1 METNRLRR
9 LSAALPLLFRRL
21 RAGAAYIAR
30 TPKLLLGLILLGA
43 LLALALLGPSFVDV
57 NDAKSISVGTNKPP
71 SAEYPLGTTSGG
83 RDVLAVIVVGTPQ
96 TLKMGVLAGFIGV
109 ALGVSLGLIAGYYG
123 GRIDMAISTA
133 TDTVLTIPPLAI
145 LLVVAASVRTMSVEN
160 MALIIALLSW
170 MFPARTIRAQVL
182 SLREQPYV
190 HMARLAGLS
199 DIRIIFEEIMP
210 NILPLAAA
218 SFVGA
223 TSGAI
228 LAGIG
233 LEVLG
238 MGPQRTPT
246 LGMTIYWAQ
255 LYSALIR
262 GLWWWWLPPILVLIV
277 LFVGLFLVS
286 AAMDE
291 FVNPRLRRTG

>member
-1 METNRLRR
+1 MIETFLRR
-9 LSAALPLLFRRL
+9 GKAA
-21 RAGAAYIAR
+21 GSYILR
-30 TPKLLLGLILLGA
+30 TPKLLLGLVMLASLLLLG
-43 LLALALLGPSFVDV
+43 LVGPQFVDV
-57 NDAKSISVGTNKPP
+57 EKARPISVPTNRPP
-71 SAEYPLGTTSGG
+71 SAEFPLGTDSGG
-83 RDVLAVIVVGTPQ
+83 RDVLAVIIVGTPQ
-96 TLKMGVLAGFIGV
+96 TLKMGVLAGLVGV
-109 ALGVSLGLIAGYYG
+109 TLGTSLGLVAGYFG
-123 GRIDMAISTA
+123 GRIDMFISTI
-133 TDTVLTIPPLAI
+133 TDTMLTIPPLAI
-145 LLVVAASVRTMSVEN
+145 LLVVAASVRSMSVEN
-160 MALIIALLSW
+160 MALVIALLSW
-170 MFPARTIRAQVL
+170 MFTARTIRAQVL

-210 NILPLAAA
+210 NILSLAAA

-262 GLWWWWLPPILVLIV
+262 GLWWWWLPPIIVLIV

>member
-1 METNRLRR
+1 MIEIYLQR
-9 LSAALPLLFRRL
+9 SKAAV
-21 RAGAAYIAR
+21 AYVFR
-30 TPKLLLGLILLGA
+30 TPKLLLGIIMLMSLLLLG
-43 LLALALLGPSFVDV
+43 LVGPWFVDTE
-57 NDAKSISVGTNKPP
+57 NARPISVPTNQPP
-71 SAEYPLGTTSGG
+71 SAEYPIGTDSGG
-83 RDVLAVIVVGTPQ
+83 RDVLAVLIVGTPQ
-96 TLKMGVLAGFIGV
+96 TLRMGLLAGVVGVL
-109 ALGVSLGLIAGYYG
+109 LGTSLGLIAGYFG
-123 GRIDMAISTA
+123 GKIDLVISMA
-133 TDTVLTIPPLAI
+133 TDTMLTIPPLAI
-145 LLVVAASVRTMSVEN
+145 LLVAAAVRSMSVEN

-190 HMARLAGLS
+190 HMARLAGLN

-238 MGPQRTPT
+238 LGPQRVPT

-262 GLWWWWLPPILVLIV
+262 GLWWWWLPPILILVL
-277 LFVGLFLVS
+277 LFVGLFLTS
-286 AAMDE
+286 AALDE

>member
-1 METNRLRR
+1 MLKTGR
-9 LSAALPLLFRRL
+9 RRL
-21 RAGAAYIAR
+21 RATIVYILR
-30 TPKLLLGLILLGA
+30 SPKLMLGLVLLFA
-43 LLALALLGPSFVDV
+43 LLLMSLAGPLFVDV
-57 NDAKSISVGTNKPP
+57 ERARPISVATNKPP
-71 SAEYPLGTTSGG
+71 SAEFPFGTDSGG
-83 RDVLAVIVVGTPQ
+83 RDVLAVIIVGTPQ
-96 TLKMGVLAGFIGV
+96 TLLMGVLAGFVGV
-109 ALGVSLGLIAGYYG
+109 TLGTSLGLIAGYYG
-123 GRIDMAISTA
+123 GRVDMIISTA
-133 TDTVLTIPPLAI
+133 TDTMLTIPPLAI
-145 LLVVAASVRTMSVEN
+145 LLVVAASVRTMSVLN

-262 GLWWWWLPPILVLIV
+262 GLWWWWLPPIIVLIV

-291 FVNPRLRRTG
+291 FVNPRLRKTG

>member
-1 METNRLRR
+1 MVATSTRRAKAVIVYILR
-9 LSAALPLLFRRL
+9 S
-21 RAGAAYIAR
+21 
-30 TPKLLLGLILLGA
+30 PKLLLGLA
-43 LLALALLGPSFVDV
+43 LLASLLLLSAVGPLLIDVD
-57 NDAKSISVGTNKPP
+57 DARSISVPSNQPP
-71 SAEYPLGTTSGG
+71 SEKYPLGTTSGG
-83 RDVLAVIVVGTPQ
+83 RDMLAVLVVGTPQ
-96 TLKMGVLAGFIGV
+96 TLRMGLLAGIVGV
-109 ALGVSLGLIAGYYG
+109 TLGASLGMIAGYYG
-123 GRIDMAISTA
+123 GRIDMVISTA
-133 TDTVLTIPPLAI
+133 TDTMLTIPPLAI
-145 LLVVAASVRTMSVEN
+145 LLVVAASVRTMSVDN

-170 MFPARTIRAQVL
+170 MFTARTIRAQVL

-190 HMARLAGLS
+190 HMARLAGLR

-210 NILPLAAA
+210 NILPIAAA

-223 TSGAI
+223 TSGAV

-238 MGPQRTPT
+238 LGPQRTPT

-262 GLWWWWLPPILVLIV
+262 GLWWWWLPPIIVLIV

-291 FVNPRLRRTG
+291 FVNPRLRRQG

>member
-1 METNRLRR
+1 MLQTALRR
-9 LSAALPLLFRRL
+9 SKAVIVYIL
-21 RAGAAYIAR
+21 RN
-30 TPKLLLGLILLGA
+30 PKLLLGLLMLLF
-43 LLALALLGPSFVDV
+43 LLLVGFAGPYVVDV
-57 NDAKSISVGTNKPP
+57 DNAKPISVKTNQPP
-71 SAEYPLGTTSGG
+71 SAQYPMGTDSGG

-96 TLKMGVLAGFIGV
+96 TLKMGLLAGLVGV
-109 ALGVSLGLIAGYYG
+109 TLGTSLGLLAGYYG
-123 GRIDMAISTA
+123 GRVDMVISTA
-133 TDTVLTIPPLAI
+133 TDTMLTIPPLAI

-190 HMARLAGLS
+190 HMARLAGLN
-199 DIRIIFEEIMP
+199 DLRIIFEEIMP

-262 GLWWWWLPPILVLIV
+262 GLWWWWLPPIIVLIV

-286 AAMDE
+286 AALDE
-291 FVNPRLRRTG
+291 FVNPRLRKTG

>member
-1 METNRLRR
+1 MTETLIRR
-9 LSAALPLLFRRL
+9 GKAVVS
-21 RAGAAYIAR
+21 YILR
-30 TPKLLLGLILLGA
+30 TPKLLLGLVMLGSLLLLG
-43 LLALALLGPSFVDV
+43 LVGPLFVDV
-57 NDAKSISVGTNKPP
+57 EKARPISVPTRKPP
-71 SAEYPLGTTSGG
+71 SAEYPLGTDGGG
-83 RDVLAVIVVGTPQ
+83 RDVLAVLVVGTPQ
-96 TLKMGVLAGFIGV
+96 TLRMGLLAGIVGV
-109 ALGVSLGLIAGYYG
+109 VLGTSLGLIAGYFG
-123 GRIDMAISTA
+123 GRIDMAISAA
-133 TDTVLTIPPLAI
+133 TDTMLTIPPLAI
-145 LLVVAASVRTMSVEN
+145 LLVVAAAVRSMSVEN

-190 HMARLAGLS
+190 HMARLAGLG

-255 LYSALIR
+255 LYSALIN

>member
-1 METNRLRR
+1 MIETWL
-9 LSAALPLLFRRL
+9 LHGKAALR
-21 RAGAAYIAR
+21 YILR
-30 TPKLLLGLILLGA
+30 TPKLLVGLVMLGSLLLLGLV
-43 LLALALLGPSFVDV
+43 GPFFVDV
-57 NDAKSISVGTNKPP
+57 DKARPISVPTRKPP
-71 SAEYPLGTTSGG
+71 SAEFPLGTDGGG
-83 RDVLAVIVVGTPQ
+83 RDVLAVLVVGTPQ
-96 TLKMGVLAGFIGV
+96 TLRMGLLAGIVGV
-109 ALGVSLGLIAGYYG
+109 TLGTSLGMIAGYFG
-123 GRIDMAISTA
+123 GRLDMAISTM
-133 TDTVLTIPPLAI
+133 TDTMLTIPPLAI

-223 TSGAI
+223 TSGA
-228 LAGIG
+228 
-233 LEVLG
+233 VLG
-238 MGPQRTPT
+238 RYWFGSAG
-246 LGMTIYWAQ
+246 LGTAADTDAWHDDLLGAAVF
-255 LYSALIR
+255 SALIN
-262 GLWWWWLPPILVLIV
+262 GLWWWWLPPIILLIV

-291 FVNPRLRRTG
+291 FVNPRLRKTG

>member
-1 METNRLRR
+1 MIETLLHRAKAAGSYILRN
-9 LSAALPLLFRRL
+9 
-21 RAGAAYIAR
+21 
-30 TPKLLLGLILLGA
+30 PKLLLGLILLA
-43 LLALALLGPSFVDV
+43 SLLLLAVLGPLFVDIEK
-57 NDAKSISVGTNKPP
+57 ARPISVPTRQPP
-71 SAEYPLGTTSGG
+71 SAEFPLGTDGGG
-83 RDVLAVIVVGTPQ
+83 RDVLAVLVVGTPQ
-96 TLKMGVLAGFIGV
+96 TLKMGVLAGFVGV
-109 ALGVSLGLIAGYYG
+109 ILGTSLGLTAGYHG
-123 GRIDMAISTA
+123 GKIDMVISTA
-133 TDTVLTIPPLAI
+133 TDTMLTIPPLAI
-145 LLVVAASVRTMSVEN
+145 LLVVAASVRSVSVEN

-238 MGPQRTPT
+238 LGPQRTPT

-255 LYSALIR
+255 LYSALIN
-262 GLWWWWLPPILVLIV
+262 GLWWWWLPPIFVLII

-286 AAMDE
+286 AALDE

>member
-1 METNRLRR
+1 MIETFLRR
-9 LSAALPLLFRRL
+9 GKAA
-21 RAGAAYIAR
+21 GSYILR
-30 TPKLLLGLILLGA
+30 TPKLLLGLVLLASLLLLG
-43 LLALALLGPSFVDV
+43 LLGPQFVDV
-57 NDAKSISVGTNKPP
+57 EKARPISVKPSQPP
-71 SAEYPLGTTSGG
+71 SAEFPLGTDSGG
-83 RDVLAVIVVGTPQ
+83 RDVLAVIIVGTPQ
-96 TLKMGVLAGFIGV
+96 TLKMGLLAGIVGV
-109 ALGVSLGLIAGYYG
+109 LLGASLGLIAGYYG
-123 GRIDMAISTA
+123 GTLDMIISTV
-133 TDTVLTIPPLAI
+133 TDTMLTIPPLAI

-160 MALIIALLSW
+160 MAIIIALLSW

-291 FVNPRLRRTG
+291 FVNPRLRKTG

>member
-1 METNRLRR
+1 MIETFLRR
-9 LSAALPLLFRRL
+9 GKAAGSYIL
-21 RAGAAYIAR
+21 RN
-30 TPKLLLGLILLGA
+30 PKLLLGLV
-43 LLALALLGPSFVDV
+43 LLASLLFLGLLGPQFVDV
-57 NDAKSISVGTNKPP
+57 EKARPISVKPSQPP
-71 SAEYPLGTTSGG
+71 SAEYPLGTDSGG
-83 RDVLAVIVVGTPQ
+83 RDVLAVIIVGTPQ
-96 TLKMGVLAGFIGV
+96 TLKMGVLAGLIGV
-109 ALGVSLGLIAGYYG
+109 TLGTSLGLIAGYFG
-123 GRIDMAISTA
+123 GRIDMVISTI
-133 TDTVLTIPPLAI
+133 TDTMLTIPPLAV

-160 MALIIALLSW
+160 MALVIALLSW
-170 MFPARTIRAQVL
+170 MFTARTIRAQVL

-210 NILPLAAA
+210 NILSLAAA

-262 GLWWWWLPPILVLIV
+262 GLWWWWLPPIIVLII

-286 AAMDE
+286 AALDE

>member
-1 METNRLRR
+1 M
-9 LSAALPLLFRRL
+9 
-21 RAGAAYIAR
+21 
-30 TPKLLLGLILLGA
+30 
-43 LLALALLGPSFVDV
+43 
-57 NDAKSISVGTNKPP
+57 
-71 SAEYPLGTTSGG
+71 
-83 RDVLAVIVVGTPQ
+83 
-96 TLKMGVLAGFIGV
+96 
-109 ALGVSLGLIAGYYG
+109 
-123 GRIDMAISTA
+123 
-133 TDTVLTIPPLAI
+133 TDTMLTIPPLAI
-145 LLVVAASVRTMSVEN
+145 LLVVAAAVRSMSVEN

-223 TSGAI
+223 TSGAV

-238 MGPQRTPT
+238 LGPQRTPT

-255 LYSALIR
+255 LYSALIN
-262 GLWWWWLPPILVLIV
+262 GLWWWWLPPIILLII

-291 FVNPRLRRTG
+291 FVNPRLRKTG

>member
-1 METNRLRR
+1 MIETFLRR
-9 LSAALPLLFRRL
+9 GKAASS
-21 RAGAAYIAR
+21 YILR
-30 TPKLLLGLILLGA
+30 TPKLLLGLLMLASLLLLG
-43 LLALALLGPSFVDV
+43 LVGPLFVDV
-57 NDAKSISVGTNKPP
+57 EKARPISVPTNQPP
-71 SAEYPLGTTSGG
+71 SAEYPLGTDSGG
-83 RDVLAVIVVGTPQ
+83 RDVLAVIIVGTPQ
-96 TLKMGVLAGFIGV
+96 TLKMGVLAGFVGV
-109 ALGVSLGLIAGYYG
+109 TLGTSLGLIAGYFG
-123 GRIDMAISTA
+123 GRTDMLISTI
-133 TDTVLTIPPLAI
+133 TDTMLTIPPLAI

-160 MALIIALLSW
+160 MALVIALLSW
-170 MFPARTIRAQVL
+170 MFTARTIRAQVL

-210 NILPLAAA
+210 NILSLAAA

-262 GLWWWWLPPILVLIV
+262 GLWWWWLPPIIVLII

>member
-1 METNRLRR
+1 MIETFLRR
-9 LSAALPLLFRRL
+9 GKAAGSYTL
-21 RAGAAYIAR
+21 R
-30 TPKLLLGLILLGA
+30 TPKLLLGLILLSS
-43 LLALALLGPSFVDV
+43 LLLLSLVGPYVVDV
-57 NDAKSISVGTNKPP
+57 EKARPISVKPSQPP
-71 SAEYPLGTTSGG
+71 SAEHPLGTDSGG
-83 RDVLAVIVVGTPQ
+83 RDVLAVIIVGTPQ
-96 TLKMGVLAGFIGV
+96 TLLMGVIAGLVGV
-109 ALGVSLGLIAGYYG
+109 TLGVSLGLISGYFG
-123 GRIDMAISTA
+123 GRADMVISTA
-133 TDTVLTIPPLAI
+133 TDTMLTIPPLAI
-145 LLVVAASVRTMSVEN
+145 LLVVAASVRTMSVPN
-160 MALIIALLSW
+160 MAIIIALLSW

>member
-1 METNRLRR
+1 MVEVILLRFK
-9 LSAALPLLFRRL
+9 SAIS
-21 RAGAAYIAR
+21 YILR
-30 TPKLLLGLILLGA
+30 TPKLLLGLILLLS
-43 LLALALLGPSFVDV
+43 LLLLGLVGPYFVDV
-57 NDAKSISVGTNKPP
+57 DKARPISVPTRKPP
-71 SAEYPLGTTSGG
+71 SAEYLLGTDGGG
-83 RDVLAVIVVGTPQ
+83 RDMLAVIITGTPQ
-96 TLKMGVLAGFIGV
+96 TLKMGVLAGLVGV
-109 ALGVSLGLIAGYYG
+109 TLGTSLGLIAGYFG
-123 GRIDMAISTA
+123 GRIDMIISTA
-133 TDTVLTIPPLAI
+133 TDTMLTIPPLAI
-145 LLVVAASVRTMSVEN
+145 LLVVAGSVRAMTVPD
-160 MALIIALLSW
+160 MAIIIALLSW

-190 HMARLAGLS
+190 HMARLAGLG

-238 MGPQRTPT
+238 LGPQRTPT

-255 LYSALIR
+255 LYSALIN
-262 GLWWWWLPPILVLIV
+262 GLWWWWLPPIIVLIV

-286 AAMDE
+286 AALDE

>member
-1 METNRLRR
+1 MINTFLRR
-9 LSAALPLLFRRL
+9 GKAAGSYIL
-21 RAGAAYIAR
+21 RN
-30 TPKLLLGLILLGA
+30 PKLLLGLVLLTSLLLLG
-43 LLALALLGPSFVDV
+43 LLGPAFVDV
-57 NDAKSISVGTNKPP
+57 EKARPISVKPSQPP
-71 SAEYPLGTTSGG
+71 SAEYPLGTDSGG
-83 RDVLAVIVVGTPQ
+83 RDVLAVIIVGTPQ
-96 TLKMGVLAGFIGV
+96 TLKMGVLAGLIGV
-109 ALGVSLGLIAGYYG
+109 SLGASLGLIAGYFG
-123 GRIDMAISTA
+123 GRIDMVISTI
-133 TDTVLTIPPLAI
+133 TDTILTIPPLAV
-145 LLVVAASVRTMSVEN
+145 LLVVAASVRTMSIEN
-160 MALIIALLSW
+160 MALVIALLSW
-170 MFPARTIRAQVL
+170 MFTARTIRAQVL

-210 NILPLAAA
+210 NILSLAAA

-223 TSGAI
+223 TSSAI

-238 MGPQRTPT
+238 MGLQRTPT

-262 GLWWWWLPPILVLIV
+262 GLWWWWLPPIIVLIV

-291 FVNPRLRRTG
+291 FVNPRLRKTG

>member
-1 METNRLRR
+1 MIETFLRR
-9 LSAALPLLFRRL
+9 AKAAGSYTL
-21 RAGAAYIAR
+21 R
-30 TPKLLLGLILLGA
+30 TPKLLLGLVLLASLLLLG
-43 LLALALLGPSFVDV
+43 LLGPAFVDV
-57 NDAKSISVGTNKPP
+57 EKARPISVKPSQPP
-71 SAEYPLGTTSGG
+71 SAEYPLGTDSGG
-83 RDVLAVIVVGTPQ
+83 RDVLAVIIVGTPQ
-96 TLKMGVLAGFIGV
+96 TLRMGLLAGVVGV
-109 ALGVSLGLIAGYYG
+109 VLGTSLGLLAGYYG
-123 GRIDMAISTA
+123 GRIDMVISTA
-133 TDTVLTIPPLAI
+133 TDTMLTIPPLAI

-160 MALIIALLSW
+160 MAIIIALLSW

-190 HMARLAGLS
+190 HMARLAGLN

-262 GLWWWWLPPILVLIV
+262 GLWWWWLPPIIVLII

-291 FVNPRLRRTG
+291 FVNPRLRKTG

>member
-1 METNRLRR
+1 MKENVFVRHSLTAI
-9 LSAALPLLFRRL
+9 S
-21 RAGAAYIAR
+21 YILR
-30 TPKLLLGLILLGA
+30 TPKLLVGLLLLVSLMLMGLVGPILI
-43 LLALALLGPSFVDV
+43 DV
-57 NDAKSISVGTNKPP
+57 EKARPISVPPNKPP
-71 SAEYPLGTTSGG
+71 SAEYPLGTDSGG
-83 RDVLAVIVVGTPQ
+83 REVLAVIVAGTPQ
-96 TLKMGVLAGFIGV
+96 TLKMGLLAGLVGV
-109 ALGVSLGLIAGYYG
+109 FLGTSLGLIAGYYG
-123 GRIDMAISTA
+123 GKVDMIISTA
-133 TDTVLTIPPLAI
+133 TDTMLTIPPFAV
-145 LLVVAASVRTMSVEN
+145 LLVVAGSVRSMSVEN
-160 MALIIALLSW
+160 MAIIIALLSW

-199 DIRIIFEEIMP
+199 DLRIIFEEIMP

-238 MGPQRTPT
+238 LGPQRTPT

-262 GLWWWWLPPILVLIV
+262 GLWWWWLPPIMVLIV

-286 AAMDE
+286 ASMDE
-291 FVNPRLRRTG
+291 FVNPRLRKIG

>member
-1 METNRLRR
+1 
-9 LSAALPLLFRRL
+9 
-21 RAGAAYIAR
+21 
-30 TPKLLLGLILLGA
+30 
-43 LLALALLGPSFVDV
+43 
-57 NDAKSISVGTNKPP
+57 
-71 SAEYPLGTTSGG
+71 
-83 RDVLAVIVVGTPQ
+83 
-96 TLKMGVLAGFIGV
+96 
-109 ALGVSLGLIAGYYG
+109 
-123 GRIDMAISTA
+123 
-133 TDTVLTIPPLAI
+133 
-145 LLVVAASVRTMSVEN
+145 
-160 MALIIALLSW
+160 

-199 DIRIIFEEIMP
+199 DLRIIFEEIMP

-223 TSGAI
+223 TSGAV

-255 LYSALIR
+255 LYSAMIN

>member
-1 METNRLRR
+1 MLETLIHRGK
-9 LSAALPLLFRRL
+9 AAGIYTL
-21 RAGAAYIAR
+21 R
-30 TPKLLLGLILLGA
+30 TPKLLLGLILLSS
-43 LLALALLGPSFVDV
+43 LLLLSLVGPYFVDV
-57 NDAKSISVGTNKPP
+57 ETARPISVATNQPP
-71 SAEYPLGTTSGG
+71 SAKFPLGTDSGG
-83 RDVLAVIVVGTPQ
+83 RAVLAVIIVGTPQ
-96 TLKMGVLAGFIGV
+96 TLLMGVIAGLVGV
-109 ALGVSLGLIAGYYG
+109 TLGASLGLVAGYFG
-123 GRIDMAISTA
+123 GRSDMVISTC
-133 TDTVLTIPPLAI
+133 TDVMLTIPPLAI
-145 LLVVAASVRTMSVEN
+145 LLVVAASVRTMSVLN
-160 MALIIALLSW
+160 MAIIIALLSW

-262 GLWWWWLPPILVLIV
+262 GLWWWWLPPIIVLII

>member
-1 METNRLRR
+1 MFGIILRHIK
-9 LSAALPLLFRRL
+9 SAISYTL
-21 RAGAAYIAR
+21 R
-30 TPKLLLGLILLGA
+30 TPKLLLGLA
-43 LLALALLGPSFVDV
+43 LLSSLLLLSLVGPYLIDVD
-57 NDAKSISVGTNKPP
+57 NARPISVPTNRAP
-71 SAEYPLGTTSGG
+71 SAEFPLGTDSGG
-83 RDVLAVIVVGTPQ
+83 RDMLAVIIVGTPQ
-96 TLKMGVLAGFIGV
+96 TVRMGLLAGIVGV
-109 ALGVSLGLIAGYYG
+109 VLGASLGLIAGYYG
-123 GRIDMAISTA
+123 GKVDMIISAA
-133 TDTVLTIPPLAI
+133 TDTMLTIPPLAI

-160 MALIIALLSW
+160 MAIIIALLSW

-199 DIRIIFEEIMP
+199 NIRIVFEEIMP

-286 AAMDE
+286 AALDE
-291 FVNPRLRRTG
+291 FVNPRLRKTG

>member
-1 METNRLRR
+1 MVEVILLRFK
-9 LSAALPLLFRRL
+9 SAIS
-21 RAGAAYIAR
+21 YILR
-30 TPKLLLGLILLGA
+30 TPKLLLGLILLLS
-43 LLALALLGPSFVDV
+43 LLLLGLLGPYFVDV
-57 NDAKSISVGTNKPP
+57 DKARPISVPTRKPP
-71 SAEYPLGTTSGG
+71 SAEHPLGTDGGG
-83 RDVLAVIVVGTPQ
+83 RDMLAVIITGTPQ
-96 TLKMGVLAGFIGV
+96 TLKMGVLAGLVGV
-109 ALGVSLGLIAGYYG
+109 TLGTSLGLIAGYFG
-123 GRIDMAISTA
+123 GRIDMMISTA
-133 TDTVLTIPPLAI
+133 TDTMLTIPPLAI
-145 LLVVAASVRTMSVEN
+145 LLVVAGSVRA
-160 MALIIALLSW
+160 MAVADMAIIIALLSW

-190 HMARLAGLS
+190 HMARLAGLG

-238 MGPQRTPT
+238 LGPQRTPT

-255 LYSALIR
+255 LYSALIN
-262 GLWWWWLPPILVLIV
+262 GLWWWWLPPIIVLIV

-286 AAMDE
+286 AALDE

>member
-1 METNRLRR
+1 MLATTMRR
-9 LSAALPLLFRRL
+9 AKAVILYML
-21 RAGAAYIAR
+21 R
-30 TPKLLLGLILLGA
+30 TPKLLLGMA
-43 LLALALLGPSFVDV
+43 LLASLLLLSAVGPLFVDI
-57 NDAKSISVGTNKPP
+57 DDSRSISVPSNQPP
-71 SAEYPLGTTSGG
+71 SAKYPLGTTSGG
-83 RDVLAVIVVGTPQ
+83 RDMLAVLIVGTPQ
-96 TLKMGVLAGFIGV
+96 TLRMGLLAGIVGV
-109 ALGVSLGLIAGYYG
+109 TLGASLGLIAGYYG
-123 GRIDMAISTA
+123 GRIDMVISTA
-133 TDTVLTIPPLAI
+133 TDTMLTIPPLAI
-145 LLVVAASVRTMSVEN
+145 LLVVAASVRTMSVDN
-160 MALIIALLSW
+160 MAIIIALLSW
-170 MFPARTIRAQVL
+170 MFTARTIRAQVL

-190 HMARLAGLS
+190 HMARLAGLR

-210 NILPLAAA
+210 NILPIAAA

-223 TSGAI
+223 TSGAV

-238 MGPQRTPT
+238 LGPQRTPT

-262 GLWWWWLPPILVLIV
+262 GLWWWWLPPIIVLIV

-291 FVNPRLRRTG
+291 FVNPRLRRQG

>member
-1 METNRLRR
+1 MVEVILLRFK
-9 LSAALPLLFRRL
+9 SAIS
-21 RAGAAYIAR
+21 YILR
-30 TPKLLLGLILLGA
+30 TPKLLLGLILLLS
-43 LLALALLGPSFVDV
+43 LLLLSLVGPYFVDV
-57 NDAKSISVGTNKPP
+57 DKARPISVPTRKPP
-71 SAEYPLGTTSGG
+71 SAEHPLGTDGGG
-83 RDVLAVIVVGTPQ
+83 RDMLAVIITGTPQ
-96 TLKMGVLAGFIGV
+96 TLKMGVLAGLV
-109 ALGVSLGLIAGYYG
+109 AVTLGTSLGLIAGYFG
-123 GRIDMAISTA
+123 GRIDMVISTA
-133 TDTVLTIPPLAI
+133 TDTMLTIPPLAI
-145 LLVVAASVRTMSVEN
+145 LLVVAGSVRAMTVPD
-160 MALIIALLSW
+160 MAIIIALLSW

-190 HMARLAGLS
+190 HMARLAGLG

-223 TSGAI
+223 TSGAV

-238 MGPQRTPT
+238 LGPQRTPT

-255 LYSALIR
+255 LYSAMIN

-291 FVNPRLRRTG
+291 FVNPRLRRMG

>member
-1 METNRLRR
+1 MVEILLRR
-9 LSAALPLLFRRL
+9 VIAVVLYIFRS
-21 RAGAAYIAR
+21 
-30 TPKLLLGLILLGA
+30 PKLLLGLVLLTS
-43 LLALALLGPSFVDV
+43 LLLVGLAGPLFVDV
-57 NDAKSISVGTNKPP
+57 EKARPISVPTNQSP
-71 SAEYPLGTTSGG
+71 SAEYPLGTDSGG
-83 RDVLAVIVVGTPQ
+83 RDILAVIIVGTPQ
-96 TLKMGVLAGFIGV
+96 TLKMGVLAGLVGV
-109 ALGVSLGLIAGYYG
+109 FLGTSLGLIAGYHG
-123 GRIDMAISTA
+123 GRIDMVISTA
-133 TDTVLTIPPLAI
+133 TDTMLTIPPLAV

-160 MALIIALLSW
+160 MALIIAMLSW
-170 MFPARTIRAQVL
+170 MYPARTIRAQVL

-199 DIRIIFEEIMP
+199 DLRIIFEEIMP

-238 MGPQRTPT
+238 LGPQRTPT

-262 GLWWWWLPPILVLIV
+262 GLWWWWLPPILVLTL
-277 LFVGLFLVS
+277 LFVGLFLTS
-286 AAMDE
+286 AALDE

>member
-1 METNRLRR
+1 MIETLLHRAKAAGSYILRN
-9 LSAALPLLFRRL
+9 
-21 RAGAAYIAR
+21 
-30 TPKLLLGLILLGA
+30 PKLLLGLILLGSLL
-43 LLALALLGPSFVDV
+43 LLAVVGPLFVDV
-57 NDAKSISVGTNKPP
+57 DKARPISVPTRQPP
-71 SAEYPLGTTSGG
+71 SVEFPLGTDGGG
-83 RDVLAVIVVGTPQ
+83 RDVLAVLIVGTPQ
-96 TLKMGVLAGFIGV
+96 TLKMGVLAGFVGV
-109 ALGVSLGLIAGYYG
+109 ILGTSLGLTAGYHG
-123 GRIDMAISTA
+123 GKIDMVISTA
-133 TDTVLTIPPLAI
+133 TDTMLTIPPLAI
-145 LLVVAASVRTMSVEN
+145 LLVVAATVRSVSVED

-238 MGPQRTPT
+238 LGPQRTPT

-255 LYSALIR
+255 LYSALIN
-262 GLWWWWLPPILVLIV
+262 GLWWWWLPPIIVLII

-291 FVNPRLRRTG
+291 FVNPRLRKTG

>member
-1 METNRLRR
+1 MIETFIRR
-9 LSAALPLLFRRL
+9 GKAA
-21 RAGAAYIAR
+21 GSYILR
-30 TPKLLLGLILLGA
+30 TPKLLLGLVMLGSLLLLGV
-43 LLALALLGPSFVDV
+43 LGPRFVDV
-57 NDAKSISVGTNKPP
+57 DKARPISVPTRKPP
-71 SAEYPLGTTSGG
+71 SAEYPLGTDGGG
-83 RDVLAVIVVGTPQ
+83 RDVLAVLVVGTPQ
-96 TLKMGVLAGFIGV
+96 TLRMGLLAGVVGV
-109 ALGVSLGLIAGYYG
+109 VLGTSLGLIAGYFG
-123 GRIDMAISTA
+123 GRIDMVISTA
-133 TDTVLTIPPLAI
+133 TDTMLTIPPLAI

-199 DIRIIFEEIMP
+199 GIRIIFEESMP
-210 NILPLAAA
+210 KSVPLAAA

-255 LYSALIR
+255 LYSALIN
-262 GLWWWWLPPILVLIV
+262 GLWWWWLPPIIVLII

-286 AAMDE
+286 AALDE

>member
-1 METNRLRR
+1 MEVLLLHSR
-9 LSAALPLLFRRL
+9 SAII
-21 RAGAAYIAR
+21 YILR

-43 LLALALLGPSFVDV
+43 LLLLGLLGPQFIDVDK
-57 NDAKSISVGTNKPP
+57 ARPISVPTNRPP
-71 SAEYPLGTTSGG
+71 SAEFPLGTDSGG
-83 RDVLAVIVVGTPQ
+83 RDMLAVIIVGTPQ
-96 TLKMGVLAGFIGV
+96 TLRMGLLAGTVGVL
-109 ALGVSLGLIAGYYG
+109 LGASLGLLAGYYG
-123 GRIDMAISTA
+123 GRVDMVISTA
-133 TDTVLTIPPLAI
+133 TDTMLTIPPLAI

-160 MALIIALLSW
+160 MAIIIALLSW

-190 HMARLAGLS
+190 HMARLGGLS

-223 TSGAI
+223 TSGAV

-262 GLWWWWLPPILVLIV
+262 GLWWWWLPPIIVLIV

>member
-1 METNRLRR
+1 MLENVL
-9 LSAALPLLFRRL
+9 LHVKSAIS
-21 RAGAAYIAR
+21 YIWR
-30 TPKLLLGLILLGA
+30 TPKLLLGLA
-43 LLALALLGPSFVDV
+43 LLLSLLLLSLVGLYIVDV
-57 NDAKSISVGTNKPP
+57 DKARPISVPTRKPP
-71 SAEYPLGTTSGG
+71 SAEHPLGTDGGG
-83 RDVLAVIVVGTPQ
+83 RDMLAVIITGTPQ
-96 TLKMGVLAGFIGV
+96 TLKMGVLAGLVGV
-109 ALGVSLGLIAGYYG
+109 TLGTSLGLIAGYFG
-123 GRIDMAISTA
+123 GRIDMIISTA
-133 TDTVLTIPPLAI
+133 TDTMLTIPPLAI
-145 LLVVAASVRTMSVEN
+145 LLVVAGSVRAMTVTD
-160 MALIIALLSW
+160 MAIIIALLSW

-190 HMARLAGLS
+190 HMARLAGLG

-223 TSGAI
+223 TSGAV

-238 MGPQRTPT
+238 LGPQRTPT

-255 LYSALIR
+255 LYSALIN
-262 GLWWWWLPPILVLIV
+262 GLWWWWLPPIIVLIV

-286 AAMDE
+286 AALDE

>member
-1 METNRLRR
+1 METNPLRDTLSRL
-9 LSAALPLLFRRL
+9 FMRL
-21 RAGAAYIAR
+21 RAGGAYILRA
-30 TPKLLLGLILLGA
+30 PKLLLGLVLLGS
-43 LLALALLGPSFVDV
+43 LLALALLGPVFVDV
-57 NDAKSISVGTNKPP
+57 NDAKSIRVGTNKPP
-71 SAEYPLGTTSGG
+71 SAEHPLGTTSGG
-83 RDVLAVIVVGTPQ
+83 RDVLAVIIVGTPQ

-109 ALGVSLGLIAGYYG
+109 LLGTSLGLIAGYYG
-123 GRIDMAISTA
+123 GRVDMLISTA
-133 TDTVLTIPPLAI
+133 TDTMLTIPPLAI

-160 MALIIALLSW
+160 MAIIIALLSW

-190 HMARLAGLS
+190 HMARLGGLS
-199 DIRIIFEEIMP
+199 DMRIIFEEIMP

-262 GLWWWWLPPILVLIV
+262 GLWWWWLPPILVLII

-286 AAMDE
+286 AALDE

>member
-1 METNRLRR
+1 MTRI
-9 LSAALPLLFRRL
+9 LFERVK
-21 RAGAAYIAR
+21 GIFFYIFHNK
-30 TPKLLLGLILLGA
+30 KLLLGLLL
-43 LLALALLGPSFVDV
+43 LLSLLLVGIVGPWFVDV
-57 NDAKSISVGTNKPP
+57 EKARPISVPTNLPP
-71 SAEYPLGTTSGG
+71 SSEYPLGTDSGG
-83 RDVLAVIVVGTPQ
+83 RDVLAVVVVGTPQ
-96 TLKMGVLAGFIGV
+96 TLRMGILAGFFGV
-109 ALGVSLGLIAGYYG
+109 VLGTTLGLIAGYYG
-123 GRIDMAISTA
+123 GYIDLVISGA
-133 TDTVLTIPPLAI
+133 TDTMLTIPPLAV
-145 LLVVAASVRTMSVEN
+145 LLVVAASVRSIDVDTM
-160 MALIIALLSW
+160 AITIASLSW

-190 HMARLAGLS
+190 HMARLAGLGDLRS
-199 DIRIIFEEIMP
+199 IFEEIMP

-238 MGPQRTPT
+238 LGPQRAPT
-246 LGMTIYWAQ
+246 LGMTIYWAL

-262 GLWWWWLPPILVLIV
+262 GMWWWWLPPILVLIV
-277 LFVGLFLVS
+277 LFVGLFLTS
-286 AAMDE
+286 AALDE